1 LKTIHINING
11 IVQGVGF
18 RPFVYS
24 LANRLLLTGKVWN
37 TSSGVEIIISGEKN
51 IIDDF
56 IRELNDNPPS
66 LARIDNLES
75 QETDPFISSEFVI
88 IDSKVGESSFTPISP
103 DICICNDCRKELFDP
118 SNRRFRYPFINCTNC
133 GPRVTII
140 KDIPYDR
147 PKTTMADFPM
157 CQDCQTEYNNPQDR
171 RFHAQPIACSTCGP
185 RLTFHAQGYV
195 DFHGEDALQRARTF
209 LKDGKILAVK
219 GLGGYHIACD
229 ATNSAAISTLIERK
243 HRSEKPLALM
253 AFDEKVICKY
263 CQITS
268 EESELLNSRQ
278 HPIVLL
284 KRASHNFSLPELL
297 AQNQKS
303 LGFMLPYTPLHL
315 LLLELE
321 PGFPEVLVMTSGNL
335 SEEPI
340 AYEDLDAFNRLT
352 ELVDGFLT
360 HDRDI
365 NIRVDDSVLRIV
377 DHKPYFLRRSRGY
390 APDSIRLLSGVPE
403 ILACGA
409 ELKNTFCLSKSNYA
423 FLSHHIG
430 DLENYETLRA
440 FENGIGHFQKLFR
453 INPHLIASDLHPDY
467 LSSKYASDRGERE
480 GIPVICVQH
489 HHAHLAA
496 CLADN
501 GLDSKEPVIGCIL
514 DGTGYGTDGNIW
526 GGEFLLGN
534 YEGFSRAFHLLEV
547 PLPGGDSSIK
557 QPARI
562 GVSYLHEAGIEFESN
577 LPPVNFFT
585 SLELKTL
592 NFQIE
597 KRINTPLTSSMG
609 RLFDAVASIVG
620 IRQQVS
626 YEAQAA
632 IELEY
637 FSDPN
642 IDDSYDFEIRKEV
655 INTVPIIQSIVK
667 DWRLK
672 VNNSIISAKFH
683 NTIARVCIETCKNIK
698 TGSGIST
705 VALSGG
711 VWQNIT
717 LLAKTKY
724 QLEKEGFSVLI
735 HRQVPTNDGGISLGQ
750 LLVAANFKRD

>member
-1 LKTIHINING
+1 MDTIQISVKG

-18 RPFVYS
+18 RPFVYA
-24 LANRLLLTGKVWN
+24 LANNLNLTGKVWN
-37 TSSGVEIIISGEKN
+37 TSSSVEIIVTGEKN
-51 IIDDF
+51 TLASF
-56 IRELNDNPPS
+56 TQELRNNPPP
-66 LARIDNLES
+66 LARIDQLE
-75 QETDPFISSEFVI
+75 FHR
-88 IDSKVGESSFTPISP
+88 IDSQVSSKFEIIESKGDASSFTPISP
-103 DICICNDCRKELFDP
+103 DICICDDCRKELFDP
-118 SNRRFRYPFINCTNC
+118 LNRRFRYPFINCTNC
-133 GPRVTII
+133 GPRLTII

-147 PKTTMADFPM
+147 SKTTMAVFHM
-157 CQDCQTEYNNPQDR
+157 CEVCQTEYKNPLDR
-171 RFHAQPIACSTCGP
+171 RFHAQPVACSTCGP
-185 RLTFHAQGYV
+185 KLSFRAQGYS
-195 DFHGEDALQRARTF
+195 DIQGEDALNRARAF

-229 ATNSAAISTLIERK
+229 AANMAAVSTLIDRK

-253 AFDEKVICKY
+253 AFDESVILKY
-263 CQITS
+263 CQVSS
-268 EESELLNSRQ
+268 EESKLLNSHQ

-284 KRASHNFSLPELL
+284 KRTLHDFSLPELL
-297 AQNQKS
+297 AKSQNS
-303 LGFMLPYTPLHL
+303 LGFMLPYTPIHL
-315 LLLELE
+315 LLLEPD

-340 AYEDLDAFNRLT
+340 AYEDGDAFNRLSP
-352 ELVDGFLT
+352 LVDGFLT

-365 NIRVDDSVLRIV
+365 NIRVDDSVIRIF
-377 DHKPYFLRRSRGY
+377 DNKPYFIRRSRGY
-390 APDSIRLLSGVPE
+390 APDSIRLPSEIPD

-409 ELKNTFCLSKSNYA
+409 ELKNTFCLSKSDYG

-440 FENGIGHFQKLFR
+440 FETGIEHYQKLFR
-453 INPHLIASDLHPDY
+453 INPQLIASDLHPDY
-467 LSSKYASDRGERE
+467 LSSKYAKDRSERE

-496 CLADN
+496 CLVDN
-501 GLDSKEPVIGCIL
+501 NWDSKEPVIGCIL

-526 GGEFLLGN
+526 GGEFLTGN
-534 YEGFSRAFHLLEV
+534 YEGFSRLFHLLEV

-562 GVSYLHEAGIEFESN
+562 GVSYLHEAGIEMDSD

-592 NFQIE
+592 TAQIE

-609 RLFDAVASIVG
+609 RLFDAVASIIG

-632 IELEY
+632 IDLEY

-642 IDDSYDFEIRKEV
+642 IADLYDFEIKNET
-655 INTVPIIQSIVK
+655 INTIPIIQSIVK

-672 VNNSIISAKFH
+672 VNKSIISAKFH
-683 NTIARVCIETCKNIK
+683 NTIARVCTEACKNIRNVN
-698 TGSGIST
+698 GIAS

-724 QLEKEGFSVLI
+724 LLEKESFSVLI

-750 LLVAANFKRD
+750 LLIAANNKRN

>member
-1 LKTIHINING
+1 MDTIQISVKG

-18 RPFVYS
+18 RPFVYA
-24 LANRLLLTGKVWN
+24 LANNLNLTGKVWN
-37 TSSGVEIIISGEKN
+37 TSSSVEIIVTGEKN
-51 IIDDF
+51 TLASF
-56 IRELNDNPPS
+56 TQELRNNPPP
-66 LARIDNLES
+66 LARIDQLEFH
-75 QETDPFISSEFVI
+75 P
-88 IDSKVGESSFTPISP
+88 IDSQVSSKFEIIESKGDASSFTPISP
-103 DICICNDCRKELFDP
+103 DICICDDCRKELFDP
-118 SNRRFRYPFINCTNC
+118 LNRRFRYPFINCTNC
-133 GPRVTII
+133 GPRLTII

-147 PKTTMADFPM
+147 SKTTMAVFHM
-157 CQDCQTEYNNPQDR
+157 CEVCQTEYKNPLDR
-171 RFHAQPIACSTCGP
+171 RFHAQPVACSTCGP
-185 RLTFHAQGYV
+185 KLSFRAQGYS
-195 DFHGEDALQRARTF
+195 DIQGEDALNRARAF

-229 ATNSAAISTLIERK
+229 AANMAAVSTLIDRK

-253 AFDEKVICKY
+253 AFDESVILKY
-263 CQITS
+263 CQVSS
-268 EESELLNSRQ
+268 EESKLLNSHQ

-284 KRASHNFSLPELL
+284 KRTLHDFSLPELL
-297 AQNQKS
+297 AKSQNS
-303 LGFMLPYTPLHL
+303 LGFMLPYTPIHL
-315 LLLELE
+315 LLLEPD

-340 AYEDLDAFNRLT
+340 AYEDGDAFNRLSP
-352 ELVDGFLT
+352 LVDGFLT

-365 NIRVDDSVLRIV
+365 NIRVDDSVLRIF
-377 DHKPYFLRRSRGY
+377 DNKPYFIRRSRGY
-390 APDSIRLLSGVPE
+390 APDSIRLPSEIPD

-409 ELKNTFCLSKSNYA
+409 ELKNTFCLSKSDYG

-440 FENGIGHFQKLFR
+440 FETGIEHYQKLFR
-453 INPHLIASDLHPDY
+453 INPQLIASDLHPDY
-467 LSSKYASDRGERE
+467 LSSKYANDRSERE

-501 GLDSKEPVIGCIL
+501 NWDSKEPVIGCIL

-526 GGEFLLGN
+526 GGEFLTGN
-534 YEGFSRAFHLLEV
+534 YEGFSRLFHLLEV

-562 GVSYLHEAGIEFESN
+562 GVSYLHEVGIEMDSD

-592 NFQIE
+592 TAQIE

-609 RLFDAVASIVG
+609 RLFDAVASIIG

-632 IELEY
+632 IDLEY

-642 IDDSYDFEIRKEV
+642 IADLYDFEIKNET
-655 INTVPIIQSIVK
+655 INTIPIIQSIVK

-672 VNNSIISAKFH
+672 VNKSIISAKFH
-683 NTIARVCIETCKNIK
+683 NTIARVCTEACKNIRNVN
-698 TGSGIST
+698 GIAT

-724 QLEKEGFSVLI
+724 LLEKESFSVLI

-750 LLVAANFKRD
+750 LLIAANNKRN